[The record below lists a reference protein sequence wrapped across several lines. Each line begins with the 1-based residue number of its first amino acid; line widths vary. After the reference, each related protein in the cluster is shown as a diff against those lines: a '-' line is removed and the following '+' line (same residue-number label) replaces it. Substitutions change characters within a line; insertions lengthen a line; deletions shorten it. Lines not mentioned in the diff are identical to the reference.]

1 MRKIIM
7 QAIVLLTLLTAL
19 GGCCWHGACGPTPPR
34 EGNYSSDQRQYRQYR
49 DTRVHRDGDRDREL
63 YRDRYRDRDDW
74 RRRYDPS
81 RDGYHEEYRR

>member
-19 GGCCWHGACGPTPPR
+19 GGCCWHGNCGPTPPR
-34 EGNYSSDQRQYRQYR
+34 EGHYSSDQRQHRQYR
-49 DTRVHRDGDRDREL
+49 DTRVHRDRAQDREL